1 MNRIEPELPFHRTIK
16 WRMLPL
22 YVHII
27 WNQMKWGI
35 YIPLIWLTNN
45 TRKVVNH
52 VRTDDYEW
60 CEQMCKNEQS
70 ITQYKAKK
78 KLKHRLSQVLN
89 WGNSS
94 GMSGFDFIIIT
105 NMFPS
110 GVVAAFMTIFIIL
123 VVKNRHDKHHIIDLE
138 KKHQHEID
146 KVEASYAKT
155 ARQGYSI
162 LLADLILNQWTKLE
176 SGI

>member
-1 MNRIEPELPFHRTIK
+1 MI
-16 WRMLPL
+16 
-22 YVHII
+22 
-27 WNQMKWGI
+27 
-35 YIPLIWLTNN
+35 
-45 TRKVVNH
+45 
-52 VRTDDYEW
+52 
-60 CEQMCKNEQS
+60 
-70 ITQYKAKK
+70 
-78 KLKHRLSQVLN
+78 
-89 WGNSS
+89 
-94 GMSGFDFIIIT
+94 DFIIIT

-162 LLADLILNQWTKLE
+162 VLADLILNQWTKLE